1 MENTAPDPITTGI
14 LIQSAVKL
22 KDSEALAVGV
32 NAETELPGLLW
43 GVLSGPGRREGTSGQ
58 PACCSRPCGRA
69 SASLWSPSRP
79 AEGPRLWALVRWAR
93 VSVWR
98 GVVHTGAR
106 ARSGPGSPP

>member
-22 KDSEALAVGV
+22 KDSEALTVGV
-32 NAETELPGLLW
+32 NRETELPGLLW
-43 GVLSGPGRREGTSGQ
+43 GVLSGSGRCEGTSGQ
-58 PACCSRPCGRA
+58 LVCCSQPCGRA

-79 AEGPRLWALVRWAR
+79 VEGPQLWALVQWAR

-98 GVVHTGAR
+98 GEVHTGAR
-106 ARSGPGSPP
+106 AQSGPGGPP